1 MPITPTTRR
10 GFTQQINQNKNCHS
24 QKSLLGISLIRFW
37 KKGSRQLFKQ
47 TNGQKEDPRTL
58 RAANSEMT
66 SLLNKDEALNKDFFR
81 APLRSGFMSRP
92 SSSRN
97 VLMRDIGAAHTLYPA
112 LQTCGVTERVVR
124 GFTLLELLVVVLII
138 GILAAVALPQ
148 YQKAVEKARLTEALI
163 LTDTVMQAIDRYIL
177 ENGYPSATTEF
188 LGDGTNCHDCLDI
201 TLNNLDCDTGD
212 DYYCEGKDFYYMAS
226 CDKWQCSGIA
236 IRHNSNYDL
245 FWQKKSD
252 GTVNKN
258 CEYGNATGQAA
269 CNIISS
275 MGWNPVKR

>member
-47 TNGQKEDPRTL
+47 TNGQKEDLRTL

-112 LQTCGVTERVVR
+112 LQTCGVTERVAR
-124 GFTLLELLVVVLII
+124 GFTLIELLVVVLII
-138 GILAAVALPQ
+138 GILAAVALPR
-148 YQKAVEKARLTEALI
+148 YQLAVDKAEFMSKLPIIKSITHEERLYRLQSGQGFSSWNDLNFNTLQCRAS
-163 LTDTVMQAIDRYIL
+163 
-177 ENGYPSATTEF
+177 SATVLLCGGNRMVFSVKNYMFDVPTKWGVIQVYMDTPNRKGYIRCGGNSVRAQRLCADFFNGVYDGKNSQGEPYWKLKEF
-188 LGDGTNCHDCLDI
+188 
-201 TLNNLDCDTGD
+201 
-212 DYYCEGKDFYYMAS
+212 A
-226 CDKWQCSGIA
+226 
-236 IRHNSNYDL
+236 
-245 FWQKKSD
+245 
-252 GTVNKN
+252 
-258 CEYGNATGQAA
+258 
-269 CNIISS
+269 NI
-275 MGWNPVKR
+275 